1 MVFHNVVKKEL
12 IQVGR
17 KLFGIKPPKTRRY
30 AFSEETKLAVLKI
43 QRYRCAVF
51 GCKFKNWRLLEFD
64 HIRGR
69 SDNSIMNCQ
78 ALCPTH
84 HRLKTK
90 RDAIKYRIQQ
100 AKQKVKKR

>member
-1 MVFHNVVKKEL
+1 MVKKEL
-12 IQVGR
+12 VKLSR
-17 KLFGIKPPKTRRY
+17 KILGIKPPKEPRY
-30 AFSEETKLAVLKI
+30 SFSEETKLTVLKI

-51 GCKFKNWRLLEFD
+51 GCHFRNWRLLEFD

-69 SDNSIMNCQ
+69 SNNSILNCQ

-90 RDAIKYRIQQ
+90 RDAIKARFDRERI
-100 AKQKVKKR
+100 KHSKTRR

>member
-1 MVFHNVVKKEL
+1 MVKKEL

-17 KLFGIKPPKTRRY
+17 KILGIKPPKERRY
-30 AFSEETKLAVLKI
+30 AFSEDTKKAVLRV
-43 QRYRCAVF
+43 QRYRCAVY
-51 GCKFKNWRLLEFD
+51 GCKFRNWRLLEFD

-69 SDNSIMNCQ
+69 SNNSIMNCQ

-90 RDAIKYRIQQ
+90 RDAIKMRIEK
-100 AKQKVKKR
+100 AKQKTKNR